1 MLKSLPQ
8 NTRSEFFA
16 ALEGVKQEVESA
28 AKVTATK
35 SHNASA
41 IIFAS
46 ISEAVEEKLDAL
58 NETLGAILTYKTSAK
73 FSYFYLRRSHAGQWM
88 INLLRVIYL
97 MEAFGSQRDMG
108 T

>member
-58 NETLGAILTYKTSAK
+58 NETLGAMLI
-73 FSYFYLRRSHAGQWM
+73 RRPQSFRIFTCG
-88 INLLRVIYL
+88 
-97 MEAFGSQRDMG
+97 EATQVNG
-108 T
+108 